1 MNMNR
6 VSILGVLETD
16 PVEKRLPVQGSV
28 VSFRVKTE
36 TSYKRTTN
44 GTGTATEYHSV
55 CSFDPHIVFNA
66 TKHRKGDLV
75 LVEGR
80 LATRSWEKDGV
91 KQFRTEVVAE
101 RLDTMP
107 KAKAKEE

>member
-16 PVEKRLPVQGSV
+16 PLQKRLPAPSSGSV
-28 VSFRVKTE
+28 VNFRVKTE
-36 TSYKRTTN
+36 TGYRRMTS

-55 CSFDPHIVFNA
+55 CSFEPHIVFNA
-66 TKHRKGDLV
+66 TKLKKGDLV

-91 KQFRTEVVAE
+91 RQYRTEIVAE
-101 RLDTMP
+101 HLDTMP
-107 KAKAKEE
+107 KGKE

>member
-6 VSILGVLETD
+6 VSILGTLETD
-16 PVEKRLPVQGSV
+16 PIEKRLPVQGSV
-28 VSFRVKTE
+28 VNFRVKTE
-36 TSYKRTTN
+36 TSYRRITS
-44 GTGTATEYHSV
+44 GSGTATEYHSV
-55 CSFDPHIVFNA
+55 CSFDPHIVFSA
-66 TKHRKGDLV
+66 TKLRKGDLV

-80 LATRSWEKDGV
+80 LSTRSWDKDGV

-107 KAKAKEE
+107 KGKE